1 MPELPEVETTKV
13 GIAPHI
19 ENQKITDVVVRQSQL
34 RWPVPRGLKAKLSN
48 LKVHKVLRRAKYLML
63 ETDVGYLMLHLG
75 MSGKLA
81 VVDKSIAV
89 KKHDHFDLAFA
100 NGKILR
106 LNDPRRFGSIHWT
119 QEPATHKLIKNLGP
133 EPLSR
138 EFTGEFLHNLARAR
152 KANIKS
158 VIMNSHIV
166 VGVGNIYAC
175 EALFLTNIHPQQ
187 PASSI
192 SLEQYIELVKNI
204 KSVLKKS
211 IKAGGTTLKDFL
223 NADGK
228 PGYFSQK
235 LFVYG
240 RENQP
245 CLTCGQTIQNIRLN
259 QRSTFFCP
267 DCQPLS

>member
-1 MPELPEVETTKV
+1 MPELPEVETTKT
-13 GIAPHI
+13 GIAPFV
-19 ENQKITDVVVRQSQL
+19 ENQKITDVIVRQWQL
-34 RWPVPRGLKAKLSN
+34 RWPVPKGLKAKLKNVSI
-48 LKVHKVLRRAKYLML
+48 KKVLRRAKYLLL
-63 ETDVGYLMLHLG
+63 ETDIGYLMLHLG

-81 VVDKSIAV
+81 IVDKSVEI
-89 KKHDHFDLAFA
+89 KKHDHFDLAFN

-106 LNDPRRFGSIHWT
+106 FNDPRRFGSILWT
-119 QEPATHKLIKNLGP
+119 CDPSEHKLIKNLGP
-133 EPLSR
+133 EPLSP
-138 EFTGEFLHNLARAR
+138 EFTGEFLYNITKKR

-158 VIMNSHIV
+158 IIMNSHIV

-175 EALFLTNIHPQQ
+175 EALFLSNIHPTQ

-192 SLEQYIELVKNI
+192 SLKKYIELVKNI
-204 KSVLKKS
+204 KSILKKS

-240 RENQP
+240 RENDSCQ
-245 CLTCGQTIQNIRLN
+245 TCNETIENIRLN

-267 DCQPLS
+267 NCQVLI